1 MCGRFQLSVKGK
13 HINERFNVEVYDDF
27 YRPSFNCA
35 PSQNLAVIS
44 NMEAKKLSFFSWG
57 LIPFWAKDEKFG
69 NKLINSKA
77 ETITEKPSFKNSF
90 RQKRCLVICNGFYEW
105 KKENNKKTPYR
116 IFLKNNELFS
126 MAGIWDTWKDGEGRP
141 INSFSIIT
149 TTPNSLMK
157 NIHHRMP
164 VILRKEDEKKWLGKT
179 DQNELL
185 KLLKPFEDKLM
196 DAYPISELVNSP
208 INNSPEIIKKIK

>member
-44 NMEAKKLSFFSWG
+44 NMEAKKLSFFRWG

-69 NKLINSKA
+69 NKLINSKS

-126 MAGIWDTWKDGEGRP
+126 MAGIWDTWKDDEDRP

-164 VILRKEDEKKWLGKT
+164 VILRKEDEKKWLEKT
-179 DQNELL
+179 DQNKE
-185 KLLKPFEDKLM
+185 
-196 DAYPISELVNSP
+196 NS
-208 INNSPEIIKKIK
+208 

>member
-164 VILRKEDEKKWLGKT
+164 VILRKEDEKKWLEKT

>member
-164 VILRKEDEKKWLGKT
+164 VILRKEDEKKWLEKT

-196 DAYPISELVNSP
+196 DTYPISELVNSP
-208 INNSPEIIKKIK
+208 TNNSPEIIKKIK

>member
-13 HINERFNVEVYDDF
+13 HINERFNVEVYDDL

-35 PSQNLAVIS
+35 PSQNVAVIS
-44 NMEAKKLSFFSWG
+44 NMEAKKLSFFRWG

-77 ETITEKPSFKNSF
+77 ETINEKPSFKNSF

-126 MAGIWDTWKDGEGRP
+126 MAGIWDTWKDGEDRP

-164 VILRKEDEKKWLGKT
+164 VILRKEDEKKWLEKT

-196 DAYPISELVNSP
+196 DTYPISELVNSP
-208 INNSPEIIKKIK
+208 TNNSPEIIKKIK

>member
-1 MCGRFQLSVKGK
+1 
-13 HINERFNVEVYDDF
+13 
-27 YRPSFNCA
+27 
-35 PSQNLAVIS
+35 
-44 NMEAKKLSFFSWG
+44 
-57 LIPFWAKDEKFG
+57 
-69 NKLINSKA
+69 
-77 ETITEKPSFKNSF
+77 
-90 RQKRCLVICNGFYEW
+90 
-105 KKENNKKTPYR
+105 
-116 IFLKNNELFS
+116 

-164 VILRKEDEKKWLGKT
+164 VILRKEDEKKWLEKT

>member
-164 VILRKEDEKKWLGKT
+164 VILRKEDEKKWLEKT

-185 KLLKPFEDKLM
+185 ELLKPFENRLM

-208 INNSPEIIKKIK
+208 TNNSPEIIKKIK